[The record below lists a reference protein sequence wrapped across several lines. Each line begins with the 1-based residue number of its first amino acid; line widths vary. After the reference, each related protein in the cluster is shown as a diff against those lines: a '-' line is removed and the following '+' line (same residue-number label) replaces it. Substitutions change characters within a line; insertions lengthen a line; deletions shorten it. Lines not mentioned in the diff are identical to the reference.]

1 MLMHGEF
8 DQVVVGA
15 EESLAVWWQEGA
27 FASPCRKED
36 TNGGPCAGAAVASKA
51 EDSRIVVST
60 LPAQAAAG
68 ENGRPDAYVQ
78 APQGLFPA
86 PMQQSKA
93 AGAQLYSDE
102 DR

>member
-1 MLMHGEF
+1 MT
-8 DQVVVGA
+8 
-15 EESLAVWWQEGA
+15 
-27 FASPCRKED
+27 FA
-36 TNGGPCAGAAVASKA
+36 AGAAVASKA

-86 PMQQSKA
+86 PLQQSKA
-93 AGAQLYSDE
+93 AGVRPAVPSLGVKFNAVPGRLNQTPIFMIERRACLMDSTQFTV
-102 DR
+102 